1 MDARE
6 QLDSYRELLLTW
18 SAKINLIGPEARRNL
33 DAHIEEAQFAG
44 RELQPEGEVLDF
56 GSGGG
61 LPAVPIAIAHPDSHF
76 HLVEADARKWAF
88 LKQVARVCRLRLT
101 VHGDR
106 LERLAGTLPHGRFT
120 LVTSRAV
127 GHPETWLPLVEP
139 LLIEG
144 GRVALFAGSPE
155 FPAVAGFA
163 PERAVPLP
171 RGEGHS
177 LVILVKVPRGTDG

>member
-1 MDARE
+1 MDSTE
-6 QLDSYRELLLTW
+6 QLECYRELLLTW

-33 DAHIEEAQFAG
+33 DAHIGEAVFAG
-44 RELQPEGEVLDF
+44 RILMPAGEVLDF

-61 LPAVPIAIAHPDSHF
+61 LPAVPIAIEHPDAEF
-76 HLVEADARKWAF
+76 HLVEADAKKWSF
-88 LKQVARVCRLRLT
+88 LKQVARTCRLRLT

-106 LERLAGTLPHGRFT
+106 LERLAGTLPRRFS

-127 GHPETWLPLVEP
+127 GHPERWLPLVEP

-144 GRVALFAGSPE
+144 GRVALFAGSPDV
-155 FPAVAGFA
+155 PAVAGFA
-163 PERAVPLP
+163 SDRIVPLP